1 MVVSCIAIKLEP
13 TVPKVIT
20 NCMIMMLMDYL
31 EYFWDKFLWCLSC
44 ICYFLKKGLLTLSSI
59 CYLCLSYLSLMVCQ
73 FLCLVTGCFNNVIS
87 AIISP
92 TSNHV
97 DPAFSILITGR
108 CGSGKSA
115 LINALLGET
124 VVPERPGVHNK
135 SRSSEI
141 LAFTSTNVHP
151 VRVLVSTQLQ
161 HQDYNDEKQYK
172 RDLKEKCGEVDL
184 IIYCL
189 KMTETRFTPGNPDE
203 VAMEKL
209 FNALGPDSLKK
220 TIFALTF
227 ANNAAA
233 MLETE
238 TFQRNATD
246 QWPKIITDTLNKV
259 TRVTSDV
266 EVVPVGYYKEPS
278 LPTCQNWLE
287 HMWCQCLEVMPEPSQ
302 AMMAANNKK
311 RFRLQSEGTSAVPR
325 SPSSAPIVFSSQQS
339 LDKYCLLATQ
349 DADNFKKLA

>member
-1 MVVSCIAIKLEP
+1 MYRAYKARI
-13 TVPKVIT
+13 TVPKAIT

-31 EYFWDKFLWCLSC
+31 EYFWDKFLCGLSW
-44 ICYFLKKGLLTLSSI
+44 ICSYLGYFLLNLPSI
-59 CYLCLSYLSLMVCQ
+59 CYLCLSYLFRIFCQ
-73 FLCLVTGCFNNVIS
+73 FLIGCFNNLIS
-87 AIISP
+87 AIAP

-115 LINALLGET
+115 LINALLGES
-124 VVPERPGVHNK
+124 VVPERSGVRNK

-209 FNALGPDSLKK
+209 FKALGPDSLKK
-220 TIFALTF
+220 TVFALTF

-233 MLETE
+233 ILETE

-246 QWPKIITDTLNKV
+246 QWPKIITDTLKKV
-259 TRVTSDV
+259 TTVTSAIK
-266 EVVPVGYYKEPS
+266 VVPVGYYREPS
-278 LPTCQNWLE
+278 LPTCRNWLE
-287 HMWCQCLEVMPEPSQ
+287 GMWCQCLEVMPEPSQ

-311 RFRLQSEGTSAVPR
+311 RFRLQTEGTSVVPR

-339 LDKYCLLATQ
+339 FDKYCLLATQ
-349 DADNFKKLA
+349 DTDSSKKLA